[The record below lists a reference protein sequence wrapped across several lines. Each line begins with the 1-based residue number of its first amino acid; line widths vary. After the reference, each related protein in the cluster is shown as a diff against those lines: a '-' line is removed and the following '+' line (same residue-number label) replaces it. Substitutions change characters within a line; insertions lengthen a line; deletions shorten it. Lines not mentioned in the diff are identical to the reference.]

1 MGAVKQMVI
10 ENQDLKN
17 QIQDQE
23 AYIAYLH
30 TYVADI
36 SVGAIAV
43 EDAWPLSYND
53 FRSSVLTPK
62 KIMEETK
69 WI

>member
-17 QIQDQE
+17 HIQDQE

-30 TYVADI
+30 TYIADI
-36 SVGAIAV
+36 KVGAIPV
-43 EDAWPLSYND
+43 KYAWPLSYND
-53 FRSSVLTPK
+53 FRSRVLTPNNIEVK
-62 KIMEETK
+62 DV
-69 WI
+69 